1 MTLKWIKAI
10 KKNVKISS
18 ILTYTLIF
26 LLTGMKDMYRAVIWW
41 KNLQITWKLMSK
53 LFYLFL
59 KAMIISNPPRLA
71 GK

>member
-53 LFYLFL
+53 LF
-59 KAMIISNPPRLA
+59 
-71 GK
+71 